1 MVLENPVDDALVG
14 ATFRCLIGDTL
25 GRLRFG
31 DRFFYDNKGQAGSF
45 TIGDFTPKFSIC
57 LLNSRVLGGGPKFF
71 PFVLGVRPGEGW
83 TIVLIKKFIAFL
95 DV

>member
-45 TIGDFTPKFSIC
+45 TIGDFTPKFSIR
-57 LLNSRVLGGGPKFF
+57 LLNF
-71 PFVLGVRPGEGW
+71 W
-83 TIVLIKKFIAFL
+83 
-95 DV
+95 

>member
-14 ATFRCLIGDTL
+14 ATFRCLIGDTF

-45 TIGDFTPKFSIC
+45 TESNKFY
-57 LLNSRVLGGGPKFF
+57 LLA
-71 PFVLGVRPGEGW
+71 
-83 TIVLIKKFIAFL
+83 TLIKL
-95 DV
+95 DQIYLGSLMCSMLTNLFTYFGTH